1 LILLDEPSS
10 GLDPVKRRNFW
21 DLISNFK
28 EDHAIL
34 LTTHLMEEADT
45 LSERIAIITE
55 GRLRCFGTPSSLKNM
70 FGGGYKLQVVLEKKN
85 VETEDGLRAR
95 IDDLTKFFE
104 KNIPGIKEIN
114 YFQRTINYVIPVD
127 NVRLGSVF
135 ALLKDSAKQQIA
147 DWSICQGSLE
157 DVFINVVRKYRKGED
172 TVMEGL

>member
-1 LILLDEPSS
+1 
-10 GLDPVKRRNFW
+10 
-21 DLISNFK
+21 
-28 EDHAIL
+28 
-34 LTTHLMEEADT
+34 MEEADT

-95 IDDLTKFFE
+95 IDHLTKFFE
-104 KNIPGIKEIN
+104 KNIPGIQEIN

-135 ALLKDSAKQQIA
+135 ALLKDSGKQQIA